1 MTPDFDRPRP
11 IPPSVADAWRRSG
24 LWTAST
30 VSEVV
35 GAQIDLDAP
44 ACVVD
49 GERYTFG
56 TLRHRST
63 TVAVD
68 LARRGVAR
76 GDRVLI
82 QLANSVEL
90 VAAITAC
97 WRLGAIAVPVVP
109 MFRTHELISVVS
121 QAGPAAVVAA
131 SVATGSR
138 CPAAEVDA
146 AVDAAGLAPLV
157 RYHVG
162 PQRPGWS
169 PFPGGD
175 HDEHDEHDGA
185 RLAGFDGPESCALIL
200 FTSGTTSEPKGVRH
214 DSYSLLAEVNSYR
227 RSASLCASDVIFNPA
242 PISHIGAL
250 VVSLLVPWSVGCPV
264 VLQSRW
270 DPQRAIELIAQ
281 EKVTFAVGAPVFL
294 TELVERYEAGDDGG
308 HRLSEFQTGAAAT
321 STSVLRRAATVGIS
335 AWRAWGMTEAP
346 TISYGTASD
355 PLDRRADT
363 DGRIEP
369 GSEVRAVDADGRL
382 LPPGAE
388 GELVLRSPKQM
399 MGYLDA
405 RHDHSRPDGWLSTGD
420 LGRVDA
426 DGWVCITGRVKDI
439 INRGGEKFSCR
450 EIEDALASHPAVKAV
465 AVLGVPEQRLG
476 EQVIAYVTVR
486 PEAGYPGPDALTA
499 HLAGLR
505 LAPQKH
511 PVAIMVV
518 EQLPMTPTGKVLKTE
533 LARRWLDGTG

>member
-1 MTPDFDRPRP
+1 M
-11 IPPSVADAWRRSG
+11 
-24 LWTAST
+24 WTRST
-30 VSEVV
+30 VSDVV
-35 GAQIDLDAP
+35 GASIDLDAP

-56 TLRHRST
+56 TLRNWSR
-63 TVAVD
+63 ALAGD
-68 LARRGVAR
+68 LQRRGVGQ

-90 VAAITAC
+90 LAAITAC
-97 WRLGAIAVPVVP
+97 WHLGAIAVPVVP
-109 MFRTHELISVVS
+109 MLRTHELISVVS
-121 QAGPAAVVAA
+121 QTNPSAVVAA

-146 AVDAAGLAPLV
+146 ALDAAALAPLV

-169 PFPGGD
+169 SLPAGD
-175 HDEHDEHDGA
+175 HDGHDGA
-185 RLAGFDGPESCALIL
+185 LPAGFDGAESCVLIL

-227 RSASLCASDVIFNPA
+227 RSASLSRSDVIFNPA
-242 PISHIGAL
+242 PVSHIGAL
-250 VVSLLVPWSVGCPV
+250 VVSVLVPWSIGCPV

-270 DPQRAIELIAQ
+270 DPHGAIKLIADQ
-281 EKVTFAVGAPVFL
+281 MVTFAVGAPVFL
-294 TELVERYEAGDDGG
+294 TELVERYEAGDQGG
-308 HRLSEFQTGAAAT
+308 HRVSKFQTGAAAT
-321 STSVLRRAATVGIS
+321 STAVLRRAATVGIS

-346 TISYGTASD
+346 TVSYGTAGD
-355 PLDRRADT
+355 PLNRRADT

-369 GSEVRAVDADGRL
+369 GSEVRAVDADGRPV
-382 LPPGAE
+382 LPGTE
-388 GELVLRSPKQM
+388 GELLVRSPKQM
-399 MGYLDA
+399 MGYLDP
-405 RHDHSRPDGWLSTGD
+405 RHDDSRPDGWLRTGD

-450 EIEDALASHPAVKAV
+450 EIEDALAAHPAVNTV
-465 AVLGVPEQRLG
+465 AVLGVPEERLG
-476 EQVIAYVTVR
+476 EQVIAYLTVQ
-486 PEAGYPGPDALTA
+486 PEAPYPGFESLTA
-499 HLAGLR
+499 HLTGLR

-511 PVAIMVV
+511 PVAIMVID
-518 EQLPMTPTGKVLKTE
+518 QLPMTPTGKVLKTE
-533 LARRWLDGTG
+533 LRRRWQDGRG